1 MNSKKKGY
9 LPQSIINNLILLS
22 WSPKKDDENIEIEE
36 IINTF
41 DLEKMSKSS
50 SIFDYN
56 KLNYFNN
63 FYLQKEENYKYFEKY
78 INENSILKK
87 FFDLDQ
93 ILMKKLFSTY
103 KKNINFYSELENI
116 AKIYYDE
123 EFKTILNNELDENF
137 NIILK
142 DFMKH
147 LDFIDVWSKD
157 NLKNCI
163 NKFLELKKIK
173 FAIFGKPIRLV
184 LTNLKEGP
192 PINDI
197 LFILGKK
204 NTFLR
209 LNNYINSDK

>member
-1 MNSKKKGY
+1 M
-9 LPQSIINNLILLS
+9 I
-22 WSPKKDDENIEIEE
+22 
-36 IINTF
+36 
-41 DLEKMSKSS
+41 
-50 SIFDYN
+50 
-56 KLNYFNN
+56 
-63 FYLQKEENYKYFEKY
+63 
-78 INENSILKK
+78 
-87 FFDLDQ
+87 
-93 ILMKKLFSTY
+93 
-103 KKNINFYSELENI
+103 ENI

-123 EFKTILNNELDENF
+123 EFKTILNNEFDRNF

-147 LDFIDVWSKD
+147 LDFIDVWSK
-157 NLKNCI
+157 NNIKNCI

-173 FAIFGKPIRLV
+173 FSIFGKPLRQV
-184 LTNLKEGP
+184 LTNIKEGP